1 MIKHPKRKNL
11 MYYLKR
17 LVVLV
22 ILCLTGYFAPIYW
35 EKQDQLDVKKILDDS
50 ELKNKTF
57 EAKVQKIENGVL
69 SAYFMEEHSN
79 PIISVSFLFKNAG
92 SAHDAEGQHGLA
104 LLASSV
110 LTDGAGEFDEK
121 EFNEFM
127 EENGVKIKFSV
138 TPDDFKGWMAFPSQN
153 KTTATNLLRAALTE
167 PHADEKI
174 LEVYKNKIKNARLEQ
189 NEKPNLILQQK
200 FNENIFAGHPYSR
213 NYLGN
218 DEDVANLTSE
228 DILNY
233 VKKSLAKDNLMV
245 GITGDLTAD
254 EAKVLLYD
262 LFGTLSDKNSKSSL
276 EKIDFFAEGVEYNTK
291 HKTAQVVTKFVSKG
305 AFRSSSDFYPLYLAN
320 YILGE
325 SGLSSRLS
333 KVIREK
339 EGLTYGVYT
348 YLTNSDAVA
357 LIEGGFSA
365 TPENF
370 EKAQQ
375 LLKEEWLKLGKKGVT
390 AEELNEAKKSLLN
403 SFYLRFATIDGIS
416 DMLVAM
422 QKYNLGLDFLTKRN
436 DYIRQVSLKD
446 VNAVSKKYFST
457 IPDFVNVGVNN

>member
-1 MIKHPKRKNL
+1 MIKHPKRKNPA
-11 MYYLKR
+11 YYLKR
-17 LVVLV
+17 LIVLV
-22 ILCLTGYFAPIYW
+22 LLCLVGYFASNFW
-35 EKQDQLDVKKILDDS
+35 EKQGQLDVKKILDSS

-57 EAKVQKIENGVL
+57 EAKVQKIENGRL

-92 SAHDAEGQHGLA
+92 SAYDDEEKYGLA

-110 LTDGAGEFDEK
+110 LTDGAGEFSEK
-121 EFNEFM
+121 EFSELM
-127 EENGVKIKFSV
+127 DENAVKISFSV
-138 TPDDFKGWMAFPSQN
+138 TEDDFKGELAFPSQN
-153 KTTATNLLRAALTE
+153 KVVATRLLSAALNS
-167 PHADEKI
+167 PHADEKF
-174 LEVYKNKIKNARLEQ
+174 LEVYKNKIKNARREQ
-189 NEKPNLILQQK
+189 NEKPNLILQKK

-213 NYLGN
+213 NYLG
-218 DEDVANLTSE
+218 EEKDVANLTSD

-233 VKKSLAKDNLMV
+233 VKKALTKDNLV
-245 GITGDLTAD
+245 IGIAGDLNAD
-254 EAKVLLYD
+254 EAKILLDD
-262 LFGTLSDKNSKSSL
+262 LFSSLADKGAESPL
-276 EKIDFFAEGVEYNTK
+276 EKIDFSADGVEYNTK
-291 HKTAQVVTKFVSKG
+291 YRSAQVVTKFVAKG
-305 AFRSSSDFYPLYLAN
+305 TFRSSSDFYPLYLAN

-348 YLTNSDAVA
+348 YLTDRDAVA

-375 LLKEEWLKLGKKGVT
+375 LLKDEWLKLGKNGVT
-390 AEELNEAKKSLLN
+390 LAELNDAKKSLLN

-446 VNAVSKKYFST
+446 VNTVSKKYFST